1 MNEAPPAEWQE
12 FEPFKTLY
20 VIVMDF
26 RAKVTAA
33 IFFPRLF
40 MTLARSWRK
49 SNHPP

>member
-1 MNEAPPAEWQE
+1 MNEAQPAEWQE

-33 IFFPRLF
+33 IFLSTPLHDPGKK
-40 MTLARSWRK
+40 LAK
-49 SNHPP
+49 K